1 MGTDRIRLD
10 AMDVANAR
18 FAVSP
23 GMEAARAVRRLRS
36 TTEDVPLHR
45 AMLAR
50 IGAGV
55 DPRVIELLG
64 TLVGRRGLTA
74 DFVCQPG
81 ASTPDEVADGIAS
94 TPLALLRADLERTE
108 RWAPGS
114 LPRRWTRDI
123 ATARREV
130 ARAWASFWEHGMA
143 GEWPAIRRVLDADVA
158 ARARAMADVGAI
170 AVVTDLSPRL
180 RWEGTTLVRTGS
192 RFPERADC
200 RGRGLRLSPTVLG
213 WPRGGLV
220 TDAPWPTTVYYPAR
234 NATAEAETGSG
245 GPAVELLGRTRA
257 AILEHVRVPARTG
270 DVAEALG
277 ISPATASHHLGVLAR
292 ASLITTTREG
302 RESWHARTP
311 AADELGW

>member
-1 MGTDRIRLD
+1 
-10 AMDVANAR
+10 MDLANAR

-45 AMLAR
+45 AMIAR
-50 IGAGV
+50 IGLGV
-55 DPRVIELLG
+55 DPHDVELLG
-64 TLVGRRGLTA
+64 LLVGRRGHTA

-81 ASTPDEVADGIAS
+81 ATTPD
-94 TPLALLRADLERTE
+94 
-108 RWAPGS
+108 
-114 LPRRWTRDI
+114 
-123 ATARREV
+123 
-130 ARAWASFWEHGMA
+130 
-143 GEWPAIRRVLDADVA
+143 DVA
-158 ARARAMADVGAI
+158 ARARAMAEAGAL
-170 AVVTDLSPRL
+170 AFVTDLSPRP

-192 RFPERADC
+192 RFPERVDC

-234 NATAEAETGSG
+234 NATEKAEPWSGS
-245 GPAVELLGRTRA
+245 PAVDLLGRTRA

-292 ASLITTTREG
+292 ASLITTTRE
-302 RESWHARTP
+302 
-311 AADELGW
+311 